1 MPSNGGPV
9 RGGIVY
15 LKLKGNFQF
24 NKYYVINF
32 VSPFFTDLQLVK
44 NNNCIYV
51 MLLGCFDHIESDSSL
66 HHTSQSQT
74 PRCITQ
80 PRVGLLAVSHSAESD
95 SSLHHTA
102 QSQTPRCITQP
113 RVGLLA
119 ASHSPELDS
128 SLHHTVQSWTPRSI
142 LRTVE
147 IMNTK
152 SQKI

>member
-1 MPSNGGPV
+1 
-9 RGGIVY
+9 
-15 LKLKGNFQF
+15 
-24 NKYYVINF
+24 
-32 VSPFFTDLQLVK
+32 
-44 NNNCIYV
+44 
-51 MLLGCFDHIESDSSL
+51 MLLGCFDHI
-66 HHTSQSQT
+66 
-74 PRCITQ
+74 
-80 PRVGLLAVSHSAESD
+80 ESD

>member
-15 LKLKGNFQF
+15 LKLKVNFQF
-24 NKYYVINF
+24 KKYYVFNF

-66 HHTSQSQT
+66 HHT
-74 PRCITQ
+74 
-80 PRVGLLAVSHSAESD
+80 
-95 SSLHHTA
+95 A

-119 ASHSPELDS
+119 ISHSAESDS
-128 SLHHTVQSWTPRSI
+128 ALYITRC
-142 LRTVE
+142 RNYE
-147 IMNTK
+147 Y
-152 SQKI
+152 QKI